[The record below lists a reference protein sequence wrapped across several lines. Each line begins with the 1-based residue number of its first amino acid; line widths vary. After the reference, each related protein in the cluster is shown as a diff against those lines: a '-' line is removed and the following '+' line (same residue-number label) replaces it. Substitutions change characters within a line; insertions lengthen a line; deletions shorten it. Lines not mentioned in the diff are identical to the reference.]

1 METSRQDRR
10 RRQSMEEVSPPSN
23 YVGTSLQISY
33 SRLRAPKEMA
43 QPTGLSLFLEGVL
56 CAQRLKKV
64 LMVTVRL
71 SPI

>member
-10 RRQSMEEVSPPSN
+10 RRQSMGKVSPPSN
-23 YVGTSLQISY
+23 YVGTSVQISY

-43 QPTGLSLFLEGVL
+43 QPTGAEPVLEGVL